1 MLAVLL
7 VQDALASLRMAES
20 SADVLGRRRLVSE
33 TYIAMASN
41 LIGNES
47 REGWVCRVVLHGSFS
62 PRNLEPNDVYR
73 MASFT

>member
-1 MLAVLL
+1 MP
-7 VQDALASLRMAES
+7 AETITTIF
-20 SADVLGRRRLVSE
+20 GRIVS
-33 TYIAMASN
+33 I
-41 LIGNES
+41 LS